1 MLFEVY
7 RCVHLNRWYVGVFYI
22 GGREGRCGVFRRL
35 CVGMILGWDFYWF
48 GVGRGCDVIPWG
60 VGEFGKGDFG
70 GVLMYDFVM
79 VAL

>member
-7 RCVHLNRWYVGVFYI
+7 RCVQLKRWSVVCGCVLYRGQR
-22 GGREGRCGVFRRL
+22 GEGGVFRRL

-48 GVGRGCDVIPWG
+48 GVGRGCNVFLWG
-60 VGEFGKGDFG
+60 DLGRG
-70 GVLMYDFVM
+70 GGVVLMYEFFM